1 MRLLFLYGSLL
12 DPALFQRIAGVTL
25 VGLPAVLPGWR
36 RVAMTHGPYPTL
48 RREAA
53 AIAEGV
59 VAQVNGR
66 AFAKLCDYEGPR
78 WKLCEVLPV
87 VDGFAIPA
95 SAWIAAGGSRRD
107 WPSSFDSASYFIRS
121 DDPV

>member
-48 RREAA
+48 RREPGRMVAGVL
-53 AIAEGV
+53 AEV
-59 VAQVNGR
+59 DGR

-78 WKLCEVLPV
+78 WKLRQVLPV
-87 VDGFAIPA
+87 VHGRAIPA
-95 SAWIAAGGSRRD
+95 WAWIAAGGSRRD
-107 WPSSFDSASYFIRS
+107 WP
-121 DDPV
+121 